1 MTVSVQSP
9 NVTRVPAQRTGRP
22 AVRDA
27 TSMEEPFLRDV
38 SAESD
43 DRQMTAVGK
52 ALELLAAFRGTV
64 PELGVSELAR
74 RAGMPKSTAFRL
86 LGDLERAGFVAR
98 SGAKYRLGLSLFELG
113 SRVGFCRPNGLRDVA
128 IHDLS
133 ELHVHTGLTA
143 HLAILEGTD
152 VVYVEKVHAGT
163 PSRVVTVPGARMPA
177 SCTGLGKAMLAFS
190 DGTTVRDVVEA
201 GLPRRTRNSIT
212 EPGRFVRELRRV
224 RETGVA
230 YDREEG
236 TLGLSCVAAP
246 VIVGGRV
253 IAAISASGPTHG
265 TNWTRIESH
274 VRRAAAGISKAYA
287 MNLSKV
293 S

>member
-1 MTVSVQSP
+1 MTATVNSVP
-9 NVTRVPAQRTGRP
+9 
-22 AVRDA
+22 
-27 TSMEEPFLRDV
+27 E
-38 SAESD
+38 
-43 DRQMTAVGK
+43 DRQITSVGK
-52 ALELLAAFRGTV
+52 ALELLAAFRGTI

-86 LGDLERAGFVAR
+86 LADLEHAGFVAR

-133 ELHVHTGLTA
+133 SLHVQTGLTA

-152 VVYVEKVHAGT
+152 VVYVEKVHAANW
-163 PSRVVTVPGARMPA
+163 PRVVTVPGARMPA
-177 SCTGLGKAMLAFS
+177 SCTGLGKAILAFS
-190 DGTTVRDVVEA
+190 DGATVRAVVES

-224 RETGVA
+224 REAGVA

-246 VIVGGRV
+246 ILVGGGAV
-253 IAAISASGPTHG
+253 AAISASGPTFG
-265 TNWTRIESH
+265 TSWERVESH
-274 VRRAAAGISKAYA
+274 VRRSAEGISRAYLLRMA
-287 MNLSKV
+287 EV

>member
-1 MTVSVQSP
+1 MTVSVRSP
-9 NVTRVPAQRTGRP
+9 HVVRDPAQPAQGATPARP
-22 AVRDA
+22 AGPA
-27 TSMEEPFLRDV
+27 GTLQDV
-38 SAESD
+38 SPECD
-43 DRQMTAVGK
+43 ERQMTSVGK
-52 ALELLAAFRGTV
+52 ALELLAAFRGTI

-113 SRVGFCRPNGLRDVA
+113 SRVGFCRPHGLRDVA

-133 ELHVHTGLTA
+133 ELHIHTGLTA

-152 VVYVEKVHAGT
+152 VVYVEKVHAGN
-163 PSRVVTVPGARMPA
+163 PVRLVTVPGARLPA

-190 DGTTVRDVVEA
+190 DGATIRAVIEA

-224 RETGVA
+224 REAGVA

-246 VIVGGRV
+246 VVVDGRV
-253 IAAISASGPTHG
+253 VAAISASGPPHG
-265 TNWTRIESH
+265 TSWPRIESH
-274 VRRAAAGISKAYA
+274 VRHAARGVSRAYA
-287 MNLSKV
+287 LNMSQV

>member
-1 MTVSVQSP
+1 MTATVQTP
-9 NVTRVPAQRTGRP
+9 HPTRVREQRAAHPVLRQVPMREPA
-22 AVRDA
+22 
-27 TSMEEPFLRDV
+27 SEV
-38 SAESD
+38 STEAD
-43 DRQMTAVGK
+43 DRQMTSVGK

-74 RAGMPKSTAFRL
+74 RASMPKSTAFRL

-152 VVYVEKVHAGT
+152 VVYVEKVHDGGPT
-163 PSRVVTVPGARMPA
+163 RVVTVPGARMPA

-190 DGTTVRDVVEA
+190 DGATIRAVVEA
-201 GLPRRTRNSIT
+201 GLPRRTRNPIT
-212 EPGRFVRELRRV
+212 EPGRFVRELRRI
-224 RETGVA
+224 RDTGVA
-230 YDREEG
+230 YDHEEG
-236 TLGLSCVAAP
+236 TLGMSCVAAP
-246 VIVGGRV
+246 VLADGRV
-253 IAAISASGPTHG
+253 VAAISATGPTHG
-265 TNWTRIESH
+265 PNWSRIENH
-274 VRRAAAGISKAYA
+274 VRRAASGVSRAYA
-287 MNLSKV
+287 MNLSAV